1 MAKEFDLIIKN
12 AKVYD
17 GTGGPWYFADIAVRD
32 GVIAG
37 TGRIDASRGKQSID
51 AEGRAAAPGFVDPH
65 THSDLNAATAPDADA
80 KIVQGVTTEVA
91 GNCGLSLTPVSPEK
105 VNLLRDYLKP
115 FIPKDIMPDFKWG
128 RAGELMDIVDKSGF
142 ATDVAFLSG
151 HGTVRLA
158 VMGFDDREPTIAEL
172 GKMKELFTM
181 EMEDGCVGFSTGL
194 IYPPG
199 CFSAPPEIVEFCK
212 IAAHYDGVYATHMRG
227 ESGEILKSVGEALA
241 AAEAGGCRLQIS
253 HHKII
258 QDYEGLSAE
267 TLAMMEDARERGV
280 DVACDVYPYIA
291 GSTLISV
298 VLPPWAREGGVEKM
312 LARLEKAEERERIK
326 KDFLGEIPGWDNFIK
341 GAGYKN
347 ILISS
352 SAADKSL
359 EGKTIQQ
366 AADERGVEAPD
377 AILDIMLS
385 ERGEVTIVIISQSDS
400 DNRRIMA
407 HELAMIGSDSLAT
420 AHSGR
425 LAFGKPHPRC
435 FGTFPRVLGYF
446 ARDQRLFTLEKAVWK
461 MTGFP
466 AQRFGLGDRGLI
478 KSGLIADFVIFDPE
492 TISGTDDFVNPR
504 QVPAG
509 IQCVIKNGEMV
520 VDNGRFL
527 GKTLGKSVRKFGRN
541 RTGHKT

>member
-199 CFSAPPEIVEFCK
+199 CFSTPPEIVEFCK

-541 RTGHKT
+541 RTGHKI

>member
-199 CFSAPPEIVEFCK
+199 CFSTPPEIVEFCK

-446 ARDQRLFTLEKAVWK
+446 TRDQRLFTLEKAVWK

>member
-199 CFSAPPEIVEFCK
+199 CFSTPPEIVEFCK

-461 MTGFP
+461 MTGLP

-492 TISGTDDFVNPR
+492 TINGTDDFVNPR

-520 VDNGRFL
+520 VENGRFL

>member
-199 CFSAPPEIVEFCK
+199 CFSTPPEIVEFCK

>member
-312 LARLEKAEERERIK
+312 LARLEKTEERERIK

-527 GKTLGKSVRKFGRN
+527 RKTLGKSVRKFGRN
-541 RTGHKT
+541 RTGHKI

>member
-1 MAKEFDLIIKN
+1 MPKEFDLVIKN

-37 TGRIDASRGKQSID
+37 TGKFDVSRGKQIID
-51 AEGRAAAPGFVDPH
+51 AEGRAVAPGFVDPH
-65 THSDLNAATAPDADA
+65 THSDLNSATVPDADA
-80 KIVQGVTTEVA
+80 KIVQGVTTEVT
-91 GNCGLSLTPVSPEK
+91 GNCGLSLTPVSRDRL
-105 VNLLRDYLKP
+105 NLLRDYLKP
-115 FIPKDIMPDFKWG
+115 FIPREAMPDFKWT
-128 RAGELMDIVDKSGF
+128 RAGELMDIVDKTGF
-142 ATDVAFLSG
+142 ATDIAFLSG

-158 VMGFDDREPTIAEL
+158 VMGFDDREPTAAEL
-172 GKMKELFTM
+172 EKMKELFTM

-199 CFSAPPEIVEFCK
+199 CFSTPPEIIELCK
-212 IAAHYDGVYATHMRG
+212 IAAQYDGVYATHMRG
-227 ESGEILKSVGEALA
+227 ESGEILKSVEEALT
-241 AAEAGGCRLQIS
+241 AAETGGCRLQIS

-258 QDYEGLSAE
+258 QDYEGLSAD
-267 TLAMMEDARERGV
+267 TLRMMEEARERGV

-291 GSTLISV
+291 GSSLISV

-312 LARLEKAEERERIK
+312 LARLEDASDRERIK

-341 GAGYKN
+341 GATYKN

-352 SAADKSL
+352 STADKSL

-366 AADERGVEAPD
+366 VADERGIDASD

-420 AHSGR
+420 AHTGK
-425 LAFGKPHPRC
+425 LAYGKPHPRC

-446 ARDQRLFTLEKAVWK
+446 SRDQKLFSLEKAVWK
-461 MTGFP
+461 ISGFP
-466 AQRFGLGDRGLI
+466 AQRFGLADRGLI
-478 KSGLIADFVIFDPE
+478 KSGLIADFVVFDPA

-504 QVPAG
+504 QIPTG
-509 IQCVIKNGEMV
+509 IRYVVKNGKVV
-520 VDNGRFL
+520 VDNGHFL
-527 GKTLGKSVRKFGRN
+527 GKTLGKSIRKFG
-541 RTGHKT
+541 HKAD

>member
-541 RTGHKT
+541 RTGHKI

>member
-65 THSDLNAATAPDADA
+65 THSDLNAATVPDADA

-115 FIPKDIMPDFKWG
+115 FIPKDIMPDFKWS

-151 HGTVRLA
+151 HGTIRLA

-172 GKMKELFTM
+172 GKMKELLII

-199 CFSAPPEIVEFCK
+199 CFSTPPEIVEFCK
-212 IAAHYDGVYATHMRG
+212 IASHYDGVYATHMRG
-227 ESGEILKSVGEALA
+227 ESGEILKSVEEALA

-267 TLAMMEDARERGV
+267 TLGMMEEARERGV

-312 LARLEKAEERERIK
+312 LARLEKTDERERIK

-446 ARDQRLFTLEKAVWK
+446 ARDQQLFTLEKAVWK
-461 MTGFP
+461 MTGLP

-492 TISGTDDFVNPR
+492 TINGTDDFVNPR

-520 VDNGRFL
+520 VENGRFL

>member
-199 CFSAPPEIVEFCK
+199 CFSTPPEIVEFCK

-258 QDYEGLSAE
+258 QDYKGLSAE

>member
-199 CFSAPPEIVEFCK
+199 CFSTPPEIVEFCK

-312 LARLEKAEERERIK
+312 LARLEKTDERERIK